1 MQTFKYIVFN
11 YYLMAVATCIE
22 TPTIFARRVIADAT
36 AVPIGTVMKLEDANT
51 VVVSA
56 ANSDPFGG
64 IAWEEHEASKGT
76 TEMTVAMNGRWS
88 MTTTAAA
95 IPVGN
100 ICSIA
105 GANTVALSTGTA
117 DYIVGAN
124 VGKALNT
131 IGGGGGTVIVEVGSY

>member
-1 MQTFKYIVFN
+1 
-11 YYLMAVATCIE
+11 MAVATCIE
-22 TPTIFARRVIADAT
+22 TPTIFQRRTIANNAVI
-36 AVPIGTVMKLEDANT
+36 PIGTIMKLEDANT

-64 IAWEEHEASKGT
+64 IAWEESTATSGM
-76 TEMTVAMNGRWS
+76 TELVVAMNGRWS

-105 GANTVALSTGTA
+105 GANTVAISVGTA
-117 DYIVGAN
+117 DTIVGTH
-124 VGKALNT
+124 VGKVLNE
-131 IGGGGGTVIVEVGSY
+131 IGGGGGTAIVEVGVTG

>member
-1 MQTFKYIVFN
+1 
-11 YYLMAVATCIE
+11 MAVATCIQA
-22 TPTIFARRVIADAT
+22 PTIFERRVIADAT
-36 AVPIGTVMKLEDANT
+36 AVPIGTIMKLEDNNT

-64 IAWEEHEASKGT
+64 ICWVEHTASEGI
-76 TEMTVAMNGRWS
+76 TELTVAMNGRWS
-88 MTTTAAA
+88 ITTTAAA

-117 DYIVGAN
+117 DTIVGAN
-124 VGKALNT
+124 VGKVLNT
-131 IGGGGGTVIVEVGSY
+131 IGGGGGTAIVEVGVTG

>member
-1 MQTFKYIVFN
+1 
-11 YYLMAVATCIE
+11 MAIATCIQ
-22 TPTIFARRVIADAT
+22 TPTIFERRTIAANAVI
-36 AVPIGTVMKLEDANT
+36 PIGTIMKLEDANT

-64 IAWEEHEASKGT
+64 IAWEESTATSGMIELV
-76 TEMTVAMNGRWS
+76 VAMNGRWS

-105 GANTVALSTGTA
+105 GANSVALSTGSA
-117 DYIVGAN
+117 DVIVGTN
-124 VGKALNT
+124 IGRVLNE
-131 IGGGGGTVIVEVGSY
+131 IGGGGTAIVDVGDGN